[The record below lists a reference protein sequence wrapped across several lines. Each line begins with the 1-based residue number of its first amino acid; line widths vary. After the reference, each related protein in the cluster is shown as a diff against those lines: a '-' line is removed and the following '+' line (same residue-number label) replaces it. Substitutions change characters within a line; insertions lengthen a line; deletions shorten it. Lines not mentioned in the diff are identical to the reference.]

1 LRLPAEGLI
10 PGRFRPTIHLPG
22 FDWSTPAKTG
32 SFRQGNATRARA
44 TGGNMAEAQEFEKV
58 LSGSDASV
66 AAFEDHGASFVKR
79 VQHFLHSTPAAV
91 PLIVL
96 LLAIVVFGLSIGGR
110 FFSSYTLTL
119 ILQQIAVVG
128 ILGAAQTLVI
138 LTAGIDLSIGVVMV
152 ISAVV
157 MGNFAVGYGWP
168 AIVAIPIGLVVGALC
183 GLLNGV
189 LVAYVKL
196 PPFIVT
202 LGTWN
207 IIMATNFIYSANETI
222 RDADVASQAPLL
234 HLFGTNFKVG
244 NAVLTFGVIAMVILV
259 LVLWYVLNHTA
270 WGRHVY
276 AVGDDPEAAKLSGIE
291 TKKVLMAVY
300 SLAGLIAAFAA
311 WVAIGRNGSISPS
324 WAVTD
329 YNLQAITATVIG
341 GISLFGGRGSILG
354 TLFGAMIVG
363 VVSMGLNMLGADPQW
378 KVLLTGV
385 LIIGA
390 VAIDQWIR
398 KVSV

>member
-1 LRLPAEGLI
+1 M
-10 PGRFRPTIHLPG
+10 
-22 FDWSTPAKTG
+22 S
-32 SFRQGNATRARA
+32 QV
-44 TGGNMAEAQEFEKV
+44 QEFEKA
-58 LSGSDASV
+58 LANSDASV
-66 AAFEDHGASFVKR
+66 AAFDEHGTSLVKR
-79 VQHFLHSTPAAV
+79 IQHFLHSTPAAV

-96 LLAIVVFGLSIGGR
+96 VLSIAVFGATIGGR

-119 ILQQIAVVG
+119 ILQQIAIVG

-138 LTAGIDLSIGVVMV
+138 LTAGIDLSIGVIMV
-152 ISAVV
+152 ISAVI
-157 MGNFAVGYGWP
+157 MGNCAITYGLPTLLAV
-168 AIVAIPIGLVVGALC
+168 VIGLGAGAAC
-183 GLLNGV
+183 GLLNGL
-189 LVAYVKL
+189 LVAYMKL

-207 IIMATNFIYSANETI
+207 IVMATNFIYSANETI
-222 RDADVASQAPLL
+222 RDADVDAQAPLL
-234 HLFGTNFKVG
+234 HLFGLNFKVG
-244 NAVLTFGVIAMVILV
+244 TAVLTFGVIAMVALV
-259 LVLWYVLNHTA
+259 LFLWYVLNHTA

-276 AVGDDPEAAKLSGIE
+276 AVGDDPEAAKLSGIQ
-291 TKKVLMAVY
+291 TKKVLISVY
-300 SLAGLIAAFAA
+300 TLAGLIAAFAA
-311 WVAIGRNGSISPS
+311 WVSIGRNGSISPS
-324 WAVTD
+324 AAVTD

-363 VVSMGLNMLGADPQW
+363 VVSMGLNMMGADPQW

>member
-1 LRLPAEGLI
+1 M
-10 PGRFRPTIHLPG
+10 
-22 FDWSTPAKTG
+22 S
-32 SFRQGNATRARA
+32 Q
-44 TGGNMAEAQEFEKV
+44 AQEFEKA
-58 LSGSDASV
+58 LSGSESSV
-66 AAFEDHGASFVKR
+66 ASFEESGMSLLKR
-79 VQHFLHSTPAAV
+79 VQHFLHSNPAAV

-96 LLAIVVFGLSIGGR
+96 LLAIVVFGLTIGGR

-138 LTAGIDLSIGVVMV
+138 LTAGIDLSIGVIMV

-157 MGNFAVGYGWP
+157 MGNFAVTYGLP
-168 AIVAIPIGLVVGALC
+168 TPIAVLAGLVMGMLC

-189 LVAYVKL
+189 LVAYMRL

-207 IIMATNFIYSANETI
+207 IVMATNFIYSANETI
-222 RDADVASQAPLL
+222 RDTDVDAQAPLL
-234 HLFGTNFKVG
+234 HVFGFSFKIG
-244 NAVLTFGVIAMVILV
+244 SAVLTAGVLAMVLLV

-276 AVGDDPEAAKLSGIE
+276 AVGDDPEAAKLSGIP

-300 SLAGLIAAFAA
+300 GLAGLIAAFAA

-390 VAIDQWIR
+390 VGVDQWIR

>member
-1 LRLPAEGLI
+1 M
-10 PGRFRPTIHLPG
+10 
-22 FDWSTPAKTG
+22 SK
-32 SFRQGNATRARA
+32 
-44 TGGNMAEAQEFEKV
+44 AQEFEKN
-58 LSGSDASV
+58 LDQSEASV
-66 AAFEDHGASFVKR
+66 ASFDDHGKSLIKR
-79 VQHFLHSTPAAV
+79 IQHFLHSTPAAV

-96 LLAIVVFGLSIGGR
+96 VLSIAIFGLTIGDR

-138 LTAGIDLSIGVVMV
+138 LTAGIDLSVGVVMV

-157 MGNFAVGYGWP
+157 MGNLGVTLGLPAPIAVAGGM
-168 AIVAIPIGLVVGALC
+168 VVGTLC
-183 GLLNGV
+183 GVLNGV
-189 LVAYVKL
+189 LVAFLKL

-207 IIMATNFIYSANETI
+207 IVMATNFIYSANQTI
-222 RDADVASQAPLL
+222 RDADVAASAPML
-234 HLFGTNFKVG
+234 HAFGASFRIG
-244 NAVLTFGVIAMVILV
+244 GAVLTLGVIAMVVLV
-259 LVLWYVLNHTA
+259 LLLWYVLNHTA

-276 AVGDDPEAAKLSGIE
+276 AVGDDPEAAQLAGIQ
-291 TKKVLMAVY
+291 TKKVLISVY
-300 SLAGLIAAFAA
+300 ALAGLIAAFAA

-354 TLFGAMIVG
+354 TMFGAMIVG

-378 KVLLTGV
+378 KVLLTGL
-385 LIIGA
+385 LIIAA

-398 KVSV
+398 RVSA

>member
-1 LRLPAEGLI
+1 
-10 PGRFRPTIHLPG
+10 
-22 FDWSTPAKTG
+22 
-32 SFRQGNATRARA
+32 
-44 TGGNMAEAQEFEKV
+44 MAQAQEFEKV
-58 LSGSDASV
+58 LSGSDTSV
-66 AAFEDHGASFVKR
+66 ASFEEQGVSALKR

-96 LLAIVVFGLSIGGR
+96 VMAIVIFGLSIGSK

-157 MGNFAVGYGWP
+157 MGNVAVNYGWP
-168 AIVAIPIGLVVGALC
+168 TIIAIPIGLAVGTLC
-183 GLLNGV
+183 GLLNGF

-207 IIMATNFIYSANETI
+207 IVMATNFIYSANETI
-222 RDADVASQAPLL
+222 RDADVAAQASLL
-234 HLFGTNFKVG
+234 HLFGTSFRIG
-244 NAVLTFGVIAMVILV
+244 NAALTLGVISMVVLV

-276 AVGDDPEAAKLSGIE
+276 AVGDDAEAAKLSGIQ
-291 TKKVLMAVY
+291 TKKVLLAVY
-300 SLAGLIAAFAA
+300 ALAGLIAAFAA

-378 KVLLTGV
+378 KVFLTGV

-398 KVSV
+398 KVSA

>member
-1 LRLPAEGLI
+1 M
-10 PGRFRPTIHLPG
+10 
-22 FDWSTPAKTG
+22 S
-32 SFRQGNATRARA
+32 Q
-44 TGGNMAEAQEFEKV
+44 AQEFEKV
-58 LSGSDASV
+58 LSGSDTSV
-66 AAFEDHGASFVKR
+66 AAFEERASLLKKL
-79 VQHFLHSTPAAV
+79 QHFLHGSPAAV

-96 LLAIVVFGLSIGGR
+96 VMAILVFGIAIGGR
-110 FFSSYTLTL
+110 FFSTYTLTL

-157 MGNFAVGYGWP
+157 MGNLGVTYGLP
-168 AIVAIPIGLVVGALC
+168 APVAILGGLVVGTVC
-183 GLLNGV
+183 GLLNGF
-189 LVAYVKL
+189 LVSYVKL

-207 IIMATNFIYSANETI
+207 IVMATNFIYSANNTI
-222 RDADVASQAPLL
+222 RDTDVASSAPML
-234 HLFGTNFKVG
+234 HFFGQSFRLG
-244 NAVLTFGVIAMVILV
+244 GAVLTLGVVAMVVLV
-259 LVLWYVLNHTA
+259 LILWYVLNHTA

-300 SLAGLIAAFAA
+300 GLAGLIAAFAA

-354 TLFGAMIVG
+354 TMFGAMIVG

-378 KVLLTGV
+378 KVFLTGV

-398 KVSV
+398 KVSA

>member
-1 LRLPAEGLI
+1 M
-10 PGRFRPTIHLPG
+10 
-22 FDWSTPAKTG
+22 S
-32 SFRQGNATRARA
+32 QV
-44 TGGNMAEAQEFEKV
+44 QEFEKA
-58 LSGSDASV
+58 LANSETSV
-66 AAFEDHGASFVKR
+66 AAFDEHGTSLVKR
-79 VQHFLHSTPAAV
+79 IQHFLHSTPAAV

-96 LLAIVVFGLSIGGR
+96 VLSIAVFGAAIGGR

-119 ILQQIAVVG
+119 ILQQIAIVG

-138 LTAGIDLSIGVVMV
+138 LTAGIDLSIGVIMV
-152 ISAVV
+152 ISAVI
-157 MGNFAVGYGWP
+157 MGNCAVTYGLP
-168 AIVAIPIGLVVGALC
+168 TLLAVVIGLAAGGAC
-183 GLLNGV
+183 GLLNGL
-189 LVAYVKL
+189 LVAYMKL

-207 IIMATNFIYSANETI
+207 IVMATNFIYSANETI
-222 RDADVASQAPLL
+222 RDADVDVQAPLL
-234 HLFGTNFKVG
+234 HLFGLNFKVG
-244 NAVLTFGVIAMVILV
+244 TAVLTFGVIAMVVLV
-259 LVLWYVLNHTA
+259 LFLWYVLNHTA

-276 AVGDDPEAAKLSGIE
+276 AVGDDPEAAKLSGIQ
-291 TKKVLMAVY
+291 TKKVLISVY
-300 SLAGLIAAFAA
+300 TLAGLIAAFAA
-311 WVAIGRNGSISPS
+311 WVSIGRNGSISPS
-324 WAVTD
+324 AAVTD

>member
-1 LRLPAEGLI
+1 MPFGRQRPAVARIVGTPRGEG
-10 PGRFRPTIHLPG
+10 
-22 FDWSTPAKTG
+22 
-32 SFRQGNATRARA
+32 
-44 TGGNMAEAQEFEKV
+44 MAQPQDFEKV
-58 LSGSDASV
+58 VEQSDTSV
-66 AAFEDHGASFVKR
+66 ASFAEHR
-79 VQHFLHSTPAAV
+79 SLLTRIQHFLHSNPAAV

-96 LLAIVVFGLSIGGR
+96 VLSIVIFGISIGPK

-128 ILGAAQTLVI
+128 ILGAAQTLII

-157 MGNFAVGYGWP
+157 MGNCVVHYGMPAPLAILVG
-168 AIVAIPIGLVVGALC
+168 LGAGTLA
-183 GLLNGV
+183 GMLNGV
-189 LVAYVKL
+189 LVAIMKL

-207 IIMATNFIYSANETI
+207 IVMATNFIYSANETL
-222 RDADVASQAPLL
+222 READITAQTTAL
-234 HLFGTNFKVG
+234 HFFGSSFKLG
-244 NAVLTFGVIAMVILV
+244 TAVFTFGVIGMVLLV

-270 WGRHVY
+270 WGRHLY
-276 AVGDDPEAAKLSGIE
+276 AVGDDPDAAQLSGIRVNR
-291 TKKVLMAVY
+291 VLISVY
-300 SLAGLIAAFAA
+300 GLAGLIAGLAA
-311 WVAIGRNGSISPS
+311 WVSIGRNGSISPS
-324 WAVTD
+324 AAVTD
-329 YNLQAITATVIG
+329 YNLQAITAAVIG

-390 VAIDQWIR
+390 VALDQWIR
-398 KVSV
+398 KVSA

>member
-1 LRLPAEGLI
+1 
-10 PGRFRPTIHLPG
+10 
-22 FDWSTPAKTG
+22 
-32 SFRQGNATRARA
+32 
-44 TGGNMAEAQEFEKV
+44 
-58 LSGSDASV
+58 
-66 AAFEDHGASFVKR
+66 
-79 VQHFLHSTPAAV
+79 
-91 PLIVL
+91 
-96 LLAIVVFGLSIGGR
+96 
-110 FFSSYTLTL
+110 SYTLTL
-119 ILQQIAVVG
+119 ILQQIAIVG

-138 LTAGIDLSIGVVMV
+138 LTAGIDLSIGVIMV
-152 ISAVV
+152 ISAVI
-157 MGNFAVGYGWP
+157 MGNCAVTYGLP
-168 AIVAIPIGLVVGALC
+168 TLLAVVIGLGAGAAC
-183 GLLNGV
+183 GLLNGL
-189 LVAYVKL
+189 LVAYMKL

-207 IIMATNFIYSANETI
+207 IVMATNFIYSANETI
-222 RDADVASQAPLL
+222 RDADVDVQAPLL
-234 HLFGTNFKVG
+234 HLFGLNFKVG
-244 NAVLTFGVIAMVILV
+244 TAVLTFGVIAMVV
-259 LVLWYVLNHTA
+259 LVMILWYVLNHTA

-276 AVGDDPEAAKLSGIE
+276 AVGDDPEAAKLSGIQ
-291 TKKVLMAVY
+291 TKKVLISVY
-300 SLAGLIAAFAA
+300 TLAGLIAAFAA
-311 WVAIGRNGSISPS
+311 WVSIGRNGSISPS
-324 WAVTD
+324 AAVTD

>member
-1 LRLPAEGLI
+1 
-10 PGRFRPTIHLPG
+10 
-22 FDWSTPAKTG
+22 
-32 SFRQGNATRARA
+32 
-44 TGGNMAEAQEFEKV
+44 MAQVQEYEKA
-58 LSGSDASV
+58 LSNSDTSV
-66 AAFEDHGASFVKR
+66 AAFDEHGTSVVKR
-79 VQHFLHSTPAAV
+79 IQHFLHSTPAAV

-96 LLAIVVFGLSIGGR
+96 VLAIAIFGVTIGGR

-119 ILQQIAVVG
+119 ILQQIAIVG

-138 LTAGIDLSIGVVMV
+138 LTAGIDLSIGVIMV
-152 ISAVV
+152 ISAVI
-157 MGNFAVGYGWP
+157 MGNCAVTYGLP
-168 AIVAIPIGLVVGALC
+168 TLLAVVIGLAAGGAC
-183 GLLNGV
+183 GLLYGL
-189 LVAYVKL
+189 LVAYMKL

-207 IIMATNFIYSANETI
+207 IVMATNFIYSANETI
-222 RDADVASQAPLL
+222 RDADVGVQAPLL
-234 HLFGTNFKVG
+234 HLFGLNFKIG
-244 NAVLTFGVIAMVILV
+244 TAVLTLGVIAMVVLV
-259 LVLWYVLNHTA
+259 LILWYVLNHTA

-276 AVGDDPEAAKLSGIE
+276 AVGDDPEAAKLSGIQ
-291 TKKVLMAVY
+291 TRKVLISVY
-300 SLAGLIAAFAA
+300 TLAGLIAAFAA
-311 WVAIGRNGSISPS
+311 WVSIGRNGSISPS
-324 WAVTD
+324 AAVTD

>member
-1 LRLPAEGLI
+1 M
-10 PGRFRPTIHLPG
+10 
-22 FDWSTPAKTG
+22 TG
-32 SFRQGNATRARA
+32 
-44 TGGNMAEAQEFEKV
+44 AQEFERV
-58 LSGSDASV
+58 LDDSDKNVVS
-66 AAFEDHGASFVKR
+66 FENEKLSLLKR
-79 VQHFLHSTPAAV
+79 AQHFLHSTPAAV

-96 LLAIVVFGLSIGGR
+96 VLAIVVFGLAIGGR

-119 ILQQIAVVG
+119 ILQQIAIVG

-138 LTAGIDLSIGVVMV
+138 LTAGIDLSIGVIMV
-152 ISAVV
+152 ISSVI
-157 MGNFAVGYGWP
+157 MGNFAITYGLP
-168 AIVAIPIGLVVGALC
+168 TPIAVVAGMLAGGVC
-183 GLLNGV
+183 GLLNGF
-189 LVAYVKL
+189 VAYMKL

-207 IIMATNFIYSANETI
+207 IVMATNFIYSANETI
-222 RDADVASQAPLL
+222 RDTDVQDKAPLL
-234 HLFGTNFKVG
+234 HLFAVSFKLG
-244 NAVLTFGVIAMVILV
+244 SAVLTLGVVAMVLLVIL
-259 LVLWYVLNHTA
+259 LWYVLNHTA

-276 AVGDDPEAAKLSGIE
+276 AVGDDPEAAKLAGIQ
-291 TKKVLMAVY
+291 TKKVLLTVY
-300 SLAGLIAAFAA
+300 AISGVIAGLAA
-311 WVAIGRNGSISPS
+311 WVSIGRNGSVSPS
-324 WAVTD
+324 SAVTD
-329 YNLQAITATVIG
+329 FNLQAITATVIG

-385 LIIGA
+385 LIIAA